1 MSTQE
6 PKKNVP
12 IYFYYLTI
20 SKRKD
25 SNDSSTYDMQ
35 QIVDSFSKL
44 LPYIMAKELTD
55 RKKDIISSEKGC
67 MA

>member
-1 MSTQE
+1 MEVAVRFIVMREDQNEYSE
-6 PKKNVP
+6 PKKKVP

-20 SKRKD
+20 SKQKD

-44 LPYIMAKELTD
+44 LPYIT
-55 RKKDIISSEKGC
+55 KKI
-67 MA
+67 